1 MRRHSPGILEAVA
14 LAALLAAASPTPLS
28 AQFTR
33 AMFSRPAAPTQDVP
47 AHLRDRGTGVPT
59 SMFGTYIRQGELL
72 VYPFAEWYRDSDLEY
87 KPKELGYGIDQDY
100 RGRYEASEQLIF
112 LGYGLTK
119 NLAIEIEAALIAA
132 ELEKSPSD
140 PSAMPREIEED
151 GLGDVE
157 GQIRWRW
164 QEERGSRPEAFSYF
178 ETVLPLQK
186 HKKLIGTP
194 AWEYKLGTGVTRGY
208 SWGTMT
214 VRAAIEYSG
223 EDRKFD
229 AGEYA
234 IEYLKR
240 LSPTWRVYAGIEGN
254 QLDEVALITEA
265 QYHLSGRVYAKVNN
279 GWGLTRNATTYAPEV
294 GLMLSFW

>member
-1 MRRHSPGILEAVA
+1 MHTRFAGSPSTVG
-14 LAALLAAASPTPLS
+14 LAAFLIATGSPIVG
-28 AQFTR
+28 AQNAVTEP
-33 AMFSRPAAPTQDVP
+33 PAARAQELPV
-47 AHLRDRGTGVPT
+47 HLRDRGPGVPT
-59 SMFGTYIRQGELL
+59 SMFGTYVRKGELL
-72 VYPFAEWYRDSDLEY
+72 VYPFSEWYWDTDLEY
-87 KPKELGYGIDQDY
+87 KPKELGYAVDQDF

-119 NLAIEIEAALIAA
+119 NLAIELEAAIIAA
-132 ELEKSPSD
+132 ELQKSPAD

-178 ETVLPLQK
+178 ETVFPLQK
-186 HKKLIGTP
+186 QKKLIGTQ

-214 VRAAIEYSG
+214 LRAAIEYSG
-223 EDRKFD
+223 EDKKFD

-240 LSPTWRVYAGIEGN
+240 LSPSWRIYTGIEGN
-254 QLDEVALITEA
+254 QLDEVALITEV
-265 QYHLSGRVYAKVNN
+265 QYHLSGRVFLKVNN
-279 GWGLTRNATTYAPEV
+279 EWGLTRNATTYAPEL
-294 GLMLSFW
+294 GLMFSFR